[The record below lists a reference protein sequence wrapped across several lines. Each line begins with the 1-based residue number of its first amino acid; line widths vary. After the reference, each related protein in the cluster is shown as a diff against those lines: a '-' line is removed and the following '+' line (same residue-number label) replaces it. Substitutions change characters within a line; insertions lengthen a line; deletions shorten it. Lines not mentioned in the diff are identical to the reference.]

1 MRFDYNNAWQVK
13 GLSKGGNKDE
23 TYPLYFEEGV
33 TYTLHFEVAL
43 GSMSELV
50 RQIETILNALNDDYL
65 SIIKLT
71 GSSPDDYRDYS
82 FTRLLPNTMLDMLE
96 QSVALGNV
104 SDFLKKDTVGVA
116 SSYTGYLR

>member
-1 MRFDYNNAWQVK
+1 MKIYTNGYESEDAYKAAFGNTAGYYDGVPFEEATQLRFDYNNAWQVK

-50 RQIETILNALNDDYL
+50 RQIETILT
-65 SIIKLT
+65 S
-71 GSSPDDYRDYS
+71 
-82 FTRLLPNTMLDMLE
+82 
-96 QSVALGNV
+96 
-104 SDFLKKDTVGVA
+104 A
-116 SSYTGYLR
+116 SSN